1 MTKNITYHLSRT
13 YCKAILVVKA
23 LLFSN
28 VIISQTDTS
37 ANTLNEVVISDTKT
51 NTLLSTKKQNTFD
64 SVLFIKYNSTSLA
77 NLLANEAG
85 IHIKMYGNNNLA
97 TISMRGGNA
106 NHTAVL
112 WNGLNIQNPM
122 LGMIDL
128 NLIPTLLFDNASVQ
142 FGGSSSVW
150 GSGAVSGAINLNNNG
165 LFNKGFFTKT
175 QISTGSF
182 NTNKFSEIL
191 QFSEKR
197 FNSTTKLYYTSSD
210 NNYKYIDTLD
220 KEHPNKQLSHANYI
234 TKGVLQEFGFKLN
247 EYNKLTI
254 NGWYNYTHRFFSA
267 TYNINNEI
275 YQHDENLK
283 LTANWHRYKYNLKT
297 GVKFGFF
304 NDVLNYSDTAQSI
317 VSNSAT
323 KTVITESTNEY
334 NHKNHSINFNVN
346 ATSYLS
352 NTKNYAEKYTL
363 HKLSFLAGYQVKL
376 LRSKLLY
383 TLSIRKEA
391 TSIGTIP
398 FTGVTGFVYIPQKN
412 IGLKVNAAKTYRQPT
427 LNELY
432 WINGGNPNLKPEQ
445 GCDFDGGI
453 ELKHQSSNLNISI
466 ETTYFNRHTTD
477 WIMWLPNSK
486 GSSSPVNIP
495 QVYSR
500 GLETKTKINFLLKKY
515 TLTFLLNTSYV
526 LSTNQKQLNENDKSV
541 GRQLVY
547 TPRYNGNA
555 SLILQHKSFGLLI
568 NQTYTGYRF
577 TSSDNTSWLYPY
589 YICNVKM
596 NYSLK
601 LKSTSVEMFAAVN
614 NAFNKNYK
622 VVSTNPM
629 PMRNYEIGLAFN
641 YYKSKK
647 QNNQ

>member
-1 MTKNITYHLSRT
+1 MI
-13 YCKAILVVKA
+13 A

-28 VIISQTDTS
+28 VITSQTDTT
-37 ANTLNEVVISDTKT
+37 AKNLNEVVILDTKT

-64 SVLFIKYNSTSLA
+64 STLFIKYNTTSLA
-77 NLLANEAG
+77 NLLTNEAG
-85 IHIKMYGNNNLA
+85 IHIKAYGNNNLA
-97 TISMRGGNA
+97 TMSMRGGNA

-128 NLIPTLLFDNASVQ
+128 NLIPTMLFDNASVQ

-150 GSGAVSGAINLNNNG
+150 GSGAVSGAININNKSA
-165 LFNKGFFTKT
+165 FNKGFITKT

-182 NTNKFSEIL
+182 NTNKFFENI
-191 QFSEKR
+191 QFSNDR
-197 FNSTTKLYYTSSD
+197 FSSSTKLYYTTSD

-220 KEHPNKQLSHANYI
+220 KENPNKQLSHSNYL
-234 TKGVLQEFGFKLN
+234 TKGLLQEFGYKIN
-247 EYNKLTI
+247 PYNLITI
-254 NGWYNYTHRFFSA
+254 NGWYNYMHRFFPS
-267 TYNINNEI
+267 TYNIKNEV

-283 LTANWHRYKYNLKT
+283 LTANWERHKNNLRNN
-297 GVKFGFF
+297 VKFAFF
-304 NDVLNYSDTAQSI
+304 NDILNYSDTAQSI
-317 VSNSAT
+317 VSDSKT
-323 KTVITESTNEY
+323 KTIITESVNEY
-334 NHKNHSINFNVN
+334 NYKNQSFNFNIN

-352 NTKNYAEKYTL
+352 NTKNYSEKYAL

-376 LRSKLLY
+376 LQSKLLY
-383 TLSIRKEA
+383 SFSIRKET
-391 TSIGTIP
+391 TSIGMIP
-398 FTGVTGFVYIPQKN
+398 FTGGTGLVCVPQKN
-412 IGLKVNAAKTYRQPT
+412 IGIKINASKTYRQPT

-445 GCDFDGGI
+445 GYDFDGGI
-453 ELKHQSSNLNISI
+453 ELKHQTSHLNISI

-477 WIMWLPNSK
+477 WIIWLPNSK
-486 GSSSPVNIP
+486 GSSSPINIP

-500 GLETKTKINFLLKKY
+500 GAETKTKINYQTKNTAITLLV
-515 TLTFLLNTSYV
+515 NTSYV

-555 SLILQHKSFGLLI
+555 SIICQHKSFGVLI
-568 NQTYTGYRF
+568 NQSYTGYRF

-589 YICNVKM
+589 YICNIKT

-601 LKSTSVEMFAAVN
+601 TQSVYFDVFASVN
-614 NAFNKNYK
+614 NVFNKNYK
-622 VVSTNPM
+622 VVSSNPM

-641 YYKSKK
+641 FNKPKK
-647 QNNQ
+647 QNN